1 MLNAA
6 QKLILHTS
14 CLVLSDEDFRYSLIS
29 LHDVAIENVK
39 GEIEYCNQANTVIYK
54 GNLGEKV
61 LKLRMPT
68 ITKEQLKDYE

>member
-39 GEIEYCNQANTVIYK
+39 EGIEYCSQANTVIYR